1 MFDAMALSPAFSFDH
16 SAQLPTIPR
25 LNVGSFRA
33 YAALWH
39 GRFSLFAA
47 IID

>member
-1 MFDAMALSPAFSFDH
+1 MTRLAAHVDRRRGSFG
-16 SAQLPTIPR
+16 TIPR